1 MCGAV
6 EESPWYSCL
15 YFFSMQFSPYWNGAR
30 IRAHVL
36 VARMPFL
43 TIGTVN
49 LFYIVSYLIDI
60 LGV

>member
-1 MCGAV
+1 MGRSKKV
-6 EESPWYSCL
+6 LGILVYI
-15 YFFSMQFSPYWNGAR
+15 FFSMQFSPYWNGAR

-43 TIGTVN
+43 IIGTVN